1 MFLRFILGIRYT
13 IHLSAGRTAVSR
25 QDDPHLSRLPPFLRQ
40 RCTDRQVFSS
50 HSFLLRRHRPGCRP
64 FHENRSSR
72 MTWLVII
79 WLYRFCCRPKVVIIV
94 SWRVLLQRVARRNTS
109 ALFLSDRSVSLSIRF
124 SGLPDLCLDSL
135 LQKASEKATDKLS
148 FLDRYI

>member
-94 SWRVLLQRVARRNTS
+94 CIPWSPPAVCGSWQIVILRITGP
-109 ALFLSDRSVSLSIRF
+109 LSRF
-124 SGLPDLCLDSL
+124 IIAEN
-135 LQKASEKATDKLS
+135 K
-148 FLDRYI
+148 